1 MPHNYPIEDEANERS
16 KAFYIET
23 YSCSDEIIRVNK
35 YLRSENISSHVLFH
49 DREKSIDRRHVFN
62 ETKIGST

>member
-1 MPHNYPIEDEANERS
+1 MSHNYPIEDEANERS

-23 YSCSDEIIRVNK
+23 YSDEIIRVNK